1 MNGGSLR
8 LDDLPKGAVTRAEL
22 VSLLPFLSEVIV
34 VDMPGS
40 LLRSALQHGISALS
54 KSDAATS
61 PSGKF
66 LQVSSTLR
74 FEWYFDS
81 GVPTLGS
88 VTVATPSWSA
98 LDDEASY
105 TVAVSEYIANGG
117 DGFDQFAGL
126 DRMSRG
132 LTQAD
137 TVALYLAQFTAA
149 SPLPAPS
156 DGRIMQTPA
165 VMHLPLGLFCKVPS
179 KAVDMGKPS
188 QREECD
194 HALHMVEVIND
205 KTDGLYDNLLPS
217 ALLIVNESYQGCVQG
232 LAERALAELR
242 GDPNLQSLG
251 GDLPATIGPSCSND
265 VASVTSAQARTS
277 SGWNGVVVS
286 PSSTAPV
293 LTDGEEYPNVVRM
306 STNEIMI
313 GAGLA
318 NLVEHYQWR
327 RVAVLHDDSLWGR
340 GSAGAFMSSFL
351 AGSESAEVINCP
363 NGGQSGSRQLA
374 EADQICAV
382 PEGETRGTQ
391 FSLDEMEARDN
402 DDKGALR
409 VTYCRECIVSL
420 LQGLHDKGA
429 RIIVLATQPRIAGQ
443 IFHLVHETGLLYGK
457 GCVPAPKDPRLLD
470 LSTSPDSK
478 PLPPPAT
485 QVRVDPDV
493 VERGYAAQPRCFT
506 EHDDHLRRRGHTL
519 HHRDRRHGEPRVSRL
534 RRPLGDALEPRG
546 LPRSGRPQV
555 LRRGRRS
562 EHAARLLRHACGLG
576 TGVRHRH
583 AFHLPCVALRPHRP
597 P

>member
-8 LDDLPKGAVTRAEL
+8 SDDLPKGAVTRAEL

-40 LLRSALQHGISALS
+40 LLRSALQHGISGLS
-54 KSDAATS
+54 NEDADSS
-61 PSGKF
+61 PPGKF

-74 FEWYFDS
+74 FQWYFDD
-81 GVPTLGS
+81 GVPALGT
-88 VTVATPSWSA
+88 VTVAGSA

-105 TVAVSEYIANGG
+105 KVAISEYIANGG

-149 SPLPAPS
+149 SPLPEPS
-156 DGRIMQTPA
+156 DGRIMQTPE
-165 VMHLPLGLFCKVPS
+165 VVHLPLGVFCKVPS
-179 KAVDMGKPS
+179 KAVNMGKPS

-194 HALHMVEVIND
+194 HALHMVEVINN
-205 KTDGLYDNLLPS
+205 KNDGLYDNLLPS
-217 ALLIVNESYQGCVQG
+217 ALLVVNESYQGCVQG

-242 GDPNLQSLG
+242 GAPNLLSLG
-251 GDLPATIGPSCSND
+251 GDLPAAIGPSCSND
-265 VASVTSAQARTS
+265 VAAVTSAQSRAS

-293 LTDGEEYPNVVRM
+293 LTDGEQYPNVVRM

-318 NLVEHYQWR
+318 NLVQHYQWR

-351 AGSESAEVINCP
+351 AGSERAELINCP
-363 NGGQSGSRQLA
+363 NGGRSVSRQLA
-374 EADQICAV
+374 EADGICAV

-391 FSLDEMEARDN
+391 FSLDEVEAGDN
-402 DDKGALR
+402 DE
-409 VTYCRECIVSL
+409 TTHCRECIVSL

-457 GCVPAPKDPRLLD
+457 GCVPVPKNPQLPD
-470 LSTSPDSK
+470 LRTLPDSK
-478 PLPPPAT
+478 PLPSPAT
-485 QVRVDPDV
+485 QVCVDPDV
-493 VERGYAAQPRCFT
+493 VDRGYAAQPRCVT
-506 EHDDHLRRRGHTL
+506 EHDNHLRRRGRTL
-519 HHRDRRHGEPRVSRL
+519 YHRDR
-534 RRPLGDALEPRG
+534 
-546 LPRSGRPQV
+546 
-555 LRRGRRS
+555 
-562 EHAARLLRHACGLG
+562 
-576 TGVRHRH
+576 
-583 AFHLPCVALRPHRP
+583 
-597 P
+597 

>member
-8 LDDLPKGAVTRAEL
+8 SDDLPKGAVTRAEL
-22 VSLLPFLSEVIV
+22 VSLLPFLNEVIV

-40 LLRSALQHGISALS
+40 LLRSALQHGISGLS
-54 KSDAATS
+54 NWRADSTDA
-61 PSGKF
+61 PHGKF
-66 LQVSSTLR
+66 LQVSSSLR
-74 FEWYFDS
+74 FEWYFDD

-88 VTVATPSWSA
+88 VTVDGSA

-105 TVAVSEYIANGG
+105 KVAVSEFIANGG

-137 TVALYLAQFTAA
+137 TVALYLAQFTAG

-156 DGRIMQTPA
+156 DGRIMQTPN
-165 VMHLPLGLFCKVPS
+165 VVHLPLGLFCKVPS
-179 KAVDMGKPS
+179 KAVDVSKPS

-194 HALHMVEVIND
+194 HALHMVDVINN
-205 KTDGLYDNLLPS
+205 KNDGLYDNLLPS
-217 ALLIVNESYQGCVQG
+217 ALIVVNESYQGCVQG
-232 LAERALAELR
+232 LVERALVELR
-242 GDPNLQSLG
+242 GAPNLLSLSES
-251 GDLPATIGPSCSND
+251 DSSNLPAIGPSCSND
-265 VASVTSAQARTS
+265 VAAVTSAQSRAS
-277 SGWNGVVVS
+277 SGWNGVVIS

-293 LTDGEEYPNVVRM
+293 LTDGEEYPNLVRM

-351 AGSESAEVINCP
+351 AGSESAELINCP
-363 NGGQSGSRQLA
+363 NGGRSESRQLA
-374 EADQICAV
+374 EGDEICAV

-391 FSLDEMEARDN
+391 FSLNEVQAGDN
-402 DDKGALR
+402 DDT
-409 VTYCRECIVSL
+409 TYCRECIVSL

-457 GCVPAPKDPRLLD
+457 GCVPVPKNPQLPD
-470 LSTSPDSK
+470 LRTSPDSK

-493 VERGYAAQPRCFT
+493 VVRGYAAQPRCVT
-506 EHDDHLRRRGHTL
+506 EHDDHLRRRGRTL
-519 HHRDRRHGEPRVSRL
+519 YHRDR
-534 RRPLGDALEPRG
+534 
-546 LPRSGRPQV
+546 
-555 LRRGRRS
+555 
-562 EHAARLLRHACGLG
+562 
-576 TGVRHRH
+576 
-583 AFHLPCVALRPHRP
+583 
-597 P
+597 

>member
-8 LDDLPKGAVTRAEL
+8 SDDLPKGAVTRAEL
-22 VSLLPFLSEVIV
+22 VTLLPFLSDVIV

-40 LLRSALQHGISALS
+40 LLRSALQHSLS
-54 KSDAATS
+54 GLSNTDAAS
-61 PSGKF
+61 KPDGKF

-74 FEWYFDS
+74 FEWYFDD

-88 VTVATPSWSA
+88 VTVDGSA

-105 TVAVSEYIANGG
+105 KVAVSEYIANGG
-117 DGFDQFAGL
+117 DGFDQFVGL

-137 TVALYLAQFTAA
+137 TVALYLAQSTAD

-156 DGRIMQTPA
+156 DKRITQTPA
-165 VMHLPLGLFCKVPS
+165 VMHLPLGLFCKVPR
-179 KAVDMGKPS
+179 KAVDVSKPS

-194 HALHMVEVIND
+194 HALHMVEVINN
-205 KTDGLYDNLLPS
+205 KKDGLYDNLLPS
-217 ALLIVNESYQGCVQG
+217 ALIVVNESYQGCVQG
-232 LAERALAELR
+232 LVERALVELR
-242 GDPNLQSLG
+242 GAPNLLSLSES
-251 GDLPATIGPSCSND
+251 DSSNLPAIGPSCSND
-265 VASVTSAQARTS
+265 VAAVTSAQSRAS
-277 SGWNGVVVS
+277 SGWNGVVIS

-293 LTDGEEYPNVVRM
+293 LTDGEEYPNLVRM

-351 AGSESAEVINCP
+351 AGSESAELINCP
-363 NGGQSGSRQLA
+363 NGGRSESRQLA
-374 EADQICAV
+374 EGDEICAV

-391 FSLDEMEARDN
+391 FSLNEVEAGDN
-402 DDKGALR
+402 DDT
-409 VTYCRECIVSL
+409 TYCRECIVSL

-457 GCVPAPKDPRLLD
+457 GCVPVPKNPQLPD
-470 LSTSPDSK
+470 LRTSADSK
-478 PLPPPAT
+478 PLPPPNT

-493 VERGYAAQPRCFT
+493 VVRGYAAQPRCVT
-506 EHDDHLRRRGHTL
+506 EHDDHLRRRGRTL
-519 HHRDRRHGEPRVSRL
+519 YHRDR
-534 RRPLGDALEPRG
+534 
-546 LPRSGRPQV
+546 
-555 LRRGRRS
+555 
-562 EHAARLLRHACGLG
+562 
-576 TGVRHRH
+576 
-583 AFHLPCVALRPHRP
+583 
-597 P
+597 